1 MSIDKNLLKRLR
13 ILYVEDDTVV
23 RNELENLL
31 AGFFDKVFIAS
42 DGEEGL
48 NTYLENKESIDI
60 ILTDINMPKL
70 SGIDMV
76 KKIREISP
84 KIPVILATAHSDI
97 ELLAEAIKLKV
108 QEYIIKPVDV
118 RHLLSLMNEL
128 ANVLYQDFLLDQQT
142 KELAQYKEVI
152 DSNNIVLKTDIHMNI
167 TYVNDLFCQITSY
180 DKEELIG
187 KEFKFLKHPDSSND
201 IYTKMYASVLNKKPW
216 HGVLKNSTK
225 EHGSFTTDCY
235 MITTLDDTGEVT
247 GAISIQRDITSELNK
262 KRDIQLAL
270 MKDKSDIYIRSKE
283 GSAEQSATINELR
296 TQLDT
301 IKSDLL
307 TAEKNNDRYI
317 YSVEKYTVEN
327 RNLRSELATYK
338 KNAEKHNLSLK
349 LAKENADLKYQL
361 KKQKNLLLDEKQ
373 SCAKQIKQLKVN
385 CQIEV
390 DDLEEK
396 LRNITEKYEAV
407 ETDDVLVQKLEYW
420 KEKAKSESLRV
431 ENLEK
436 QIVAHGDESIM
447 SKIFG

>member
-1 MSIDKNLLKRLR
+1 MSIDKKLLKRLR
-13 ILYVEDDTVV
+13 ILYVEDDDVV
-23 RNELENLL
+23 RSELENLL
-31 AGFFDKVFIAS
+31 VGFFDKVFTAK
-42 DGEEGL
+42 DGQEGL
-48 NTYLENKESIDI
+48 DTYLSNQNEIDI

-84 KIPVILATAHSDI
+84 KIPVFLATAHSDI

-128 ANVLYQDFLLDQQT
+128 ANVLYQDSLLEQQT
-142 KELAQYKEVI
+142 KELEQYKEII
-152 DSNNIVLKTDIHMNI
+152 DSNNIVLKTDIKMNI
-167 TYVNDLFCQITSY
+167 TYVNELFCQITGY

-187 KEFKFLKHPDSSND
+187 KEFKSLKHPDSSND
-201 IYTKMYASVLNKKPW
+201 IYTKMYASVLNGKSW

-225 EHGSFTTDCY
+225 EHGNFTTDAY
-235 MITTLDDTGEVT
+235 VITTFDDSGEIT
-247 GAISIQRDITSELNK
+247 GAISIQRDITDELNK

-270 MKDKSDIYIRSKE
+270 MKDKSDIFIRSKE
-283 GSAEQSATINELR
+283 GSAEQSAIINELR
-296 TQLDT
+296 NQLDT
-301 IKSDLL
+301 VKGTLL
-307 TAEKNNDRYI
+307 KNDKDIERYI
-317 YSVEKYTVEN
+317 YSIEKYTVEN

-338 KNAEKHNLSLK
+338 KNAETHNISIK

-361 KKQKNLLLDEKQ
+361 KKHKTKSKEESEKLEKQ
-373 SCAKQIKQLKVN
+373 LKQQKVN
-385 CQIEV
+385 CQMDI

-396 LRNITEKYEAV
+396 LRVLTEKYEAV

-420 KEKAKSESLRV
+420 KEKAKAEASRV
-431 ENLEK
+431 EQLEK
-436 QIVAHGDESIM
+436 QIIAHGDKNFM